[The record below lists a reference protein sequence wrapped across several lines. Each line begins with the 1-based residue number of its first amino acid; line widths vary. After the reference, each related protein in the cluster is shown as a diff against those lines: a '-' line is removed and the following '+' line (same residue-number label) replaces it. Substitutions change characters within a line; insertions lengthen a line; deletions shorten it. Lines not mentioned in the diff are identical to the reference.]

1 MLDLPELSAFRWTVC
16 DSVEA
21 LSALSGFDVGIRVL
35 GEAEVDGFDTW
46 VSCLPPALR
55 SCAWLVVL
63 SGAEESS
70 QDLPE
75 RLKVAE
81 CLLALPKA
89 PELAGA
95 IRRLGEN
102 QRLNARHRELEDTI
116 RIMDACQVLT
126 RCLEFDQLYP
136 ELLELLLKV
145 VGGSKGIAFFPRA
158 TPAKGMKV
166 VLRGFGEEDAE
177 RVTSVLSAGEGVAS
191 SAESGVSIRSQSPL
205 HEALQQAG
213 FSLDSAFLMGLGHS
227 TEEAGLVAIAGG
239 DLAFSELDKR
249 RAEIVFRHAQMA
261 MENAAVYRSAQEHAF
276 IDDVTGVYN
285 IRYFMDICEKELRR
299 SARYSVPLSLL
310 FLDLDQFKRINEELG
325 HVQGSQVLNR
335 LCQFLK
341 QHVRQV
347 DTLARYGG
355 DEFAILLVGTDH
367 VEALA
372 IAERIRVAVESDRV
386 LLGEGASLELTL
398 SIGVATCPDHGLE
411 RDAFIEAADR
421 AMFQAKA
428 SGRNCVFSVNELS

>member
-1 MLDLPELSAFRWTVC
+1 M
-16 DSVEA
+16 
-21 LSALSGFDVGIRVL
+21 
-35 GEAEVDGFDTW
+35 
-46 VSCLPPALR
+46 
-55 SCAWLVVL
+55 VVL
-63 SGAEESS
+63 SGAEEPS
-70 QDLPE
+70 QVFWE
-75 RLKVAE
+75 RLKVDE
-81 CLLALPKA
+81 CLLTQPKP
-89 PELAGA
+89 PELARS
-95 IRRLGEN
+95 IRHLVEKQG
-102 QRLNARHRELEDTI
+102 LDARHRELEDTI

-126 RCLEFDQLYP
+126 RCLEFDQLYS

-145 VGGSKGIAFFPRA
+145 LGGSEGIAFFPRS

-166 VLRGFGEEDAE
+166 VLRGFDEEDAE
-177 RVTSVLSAGEGVAS
+177 RVTSILSAGQKKVAS
-191 SAESGVSIRSQSPL
+191 SVESGVSHRSERPL
-205 HEALQQAG
+205 HETRRGAG
-213 FSLDSAFLMGLGHS
+213 FSLDSTWVMGLGHS
-227 TEEAGLVAIAGG
+227 TKDAGLVAISGG
-239 DLAFSELDKR
+239 DLSFSELEKR
-249 RAEIVFRHAQMA
+249 RAEIIFRHAQMA
-261 MENAAVYRSAQEHAF
+261 LENAAVYRSAQEHAF

-386 LLGEGASLELTL
+386 LLGEEASLELTL